1 MSFFVFFF
9 RGVLLESFFIGSIK
23 LFWGDTMNLLFD
35 EESQKIIKT
44 AKREM
49 SELKHPYVGSEHLL
63 LAILKDNKLEVTK
76 LLNKYG
82 IFYDEFKD
90 KIITV
95 IGIGKKN
102 NNWFLF
108 TPLLKRILNVA
119 TYTAK
124 DQGKCVT
131 PFDLV
136 TSIISEG
143 DGVANRILISMNI
156 DIDALYDKLSANIIF
171 DDSMDNL
178 LLDKYAINMNEKCFA
193 GTYDPVIGRENEV
206 EQLIR
211 VLSRKNKNNPLLV
224 GEAGVGKTAIVEE
237 LVRKITLGLV
247 PDKLK
252 EKKVYSLSMSVL
264 ISGTKYRGEFEEK
277 FHKIIDEILTH
288 PNVILFIDEI
298 HTIIGAGGAEGAI
311 DASNIVKPYLARG
324 EFQVIGAT
332 TIREYEKYINKD
344 KAFARRFQKIMIY
357 EPKESELKNILM
369 KIVPIYEKYHSVFI
383 PNEIID
389 KIINFSNYYFSGK
402 QPDKMIDLL
411 DEVCS
416 YCEAKATDKEL
427 INQQY
432 LIKIKKLEEE
442 KNKAL
447 ISHDFKLAMSLKEK
461 EKKVTSKF
469 NTSLFSDVNDIKKNV
484 TLDDL
489 YNVVYDKLKLPLST
503 ILNKKIKNTK
513 KNLLNELYDP
523 DNNIEKIFKVFEK
536 SMNKQKC
543 VPISIL
549 LVGKSGS
556 GKTFLAEKISK
567 MIFDDSVIK
576 KINISNKANNNEY
589 IFGTDT
595 NPLLNSVIANPFR
608 VFIIEGLEKTATLY
622 ETFNQ
627 IFKTGTII
635 NNQGETLDFKNCIF
649 LITYQTNNK
658 RIGFNDE
665 VSISSGFDK
674 YKKIVSEVIELPN
687 TSEINLE
694 RILV

>member
-1 MSFFVFFF
+1 
-9 RGVLLESFFIGSIK
+9 
-23 LFWGDTMNLLFD
+23 MNLLFD

-156 DIDALYDKLSANIIF
+156 DIDALYDKLSTNIIF

-369 KIVPIYEKYHSVFI
+369 EIVPIYEKYHSVFI

-513 KNLLNELYDP
+513 KKLLNELYDP

>member
-1 MSFFVFFF
+1 
-9 RGVLLESFFIGSIK
+9 
-23 LFWGDTMNLLFD
+23 MNLLFD
-35 EESQKIIKT
+35 EESQKIIKS

-136 TSIISEG
+136 TSIIQEG
-143 DGVANRILISMNI
+143 DGVANRILISMNV
-156 DIDALYDKLSANIIF
+156 DIDALYDKLSTNIIF

-369 KIVPIYEKYHSVFI
+369 EIVPIYEKYHSVFI

-416 YCEAKATDKEL
+416 YCEAKVTDKEL

-432 LIKIKKLEEE
+432 LIKIKNLEEE

-513 KNLLNELYDP
+513 KNLLKELYDP

-536 SMNKQKC
+536 DMNKQKC

-549 LVGKSGS
+549 LVGKSDS

-567 MIFDDSVIK
+567 MLFDDSVIK

-608 VFIIEGLEKTATLY
+608 VFIVEGLEKATTLY

-658 RIGFNDE
+658 RIGFNDG
-665 VSISSGFDK
+665 VNISSSFDK

-687 TSEINLE
+687 TSESNLE

>member
-1 MSFFVFFF
+1 
-9 RGVLLESFFIGSIK
+9 
-23 LFWGDTMNLLFD
+23 MNLLFD

-156 DIDALYDKLSANIIF
+156 DIDALYDKLSTNIIF

-489 YNVVYDKLKLPLST
+489 YNVVYDKLKLPLRT

-665 VSISSGFDK
+665 VSISSSFDK

>member
-1 MSFFVFFF
+1 
-9 RGVLLESFFIGSIK
+9 
-23 LFWGDTMNLLFD
+23 MNLLFD

-156 DIDALYDKLSANIIF
+156 DIDALYDKLSTNIIF

-513 KNLLNELYDP
+513 KKLLNELYDP

>member
-1 MSFFVFFF
+1 
-9 RGVLLESFFIGSIK
+9 
-23 LFWGDTMNLLFD
+23 MNLLFD

-136 TSIISEG
+136 TSIIQEG

-156 DIDALYDKLSANIIF
+156 DIDALYDKLSTNIIF

-369 KIVPIYEKYHSVFI
+369 EIVPIYEKYHSVFI

-513 KNLLNELYDP
+513 KKLLNELYDP